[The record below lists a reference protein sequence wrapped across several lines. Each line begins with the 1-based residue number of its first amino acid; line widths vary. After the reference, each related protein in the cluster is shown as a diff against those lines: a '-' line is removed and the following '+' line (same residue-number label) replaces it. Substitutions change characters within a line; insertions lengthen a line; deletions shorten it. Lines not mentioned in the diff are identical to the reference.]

1 MALVLNPSLFFKGE
15 TTMNINEVKD
25 LLKEFDT
32 SSLREFDLREGD
44 FELYMNKN
52 KTSRGTVAAEVAPA
66 PVAMPVAPAPKESE
80 PAESSAPAENKVASG
95 TEIVS
100 PIVGVVYL
108 RPAPDKADFKA
119 VGDTIKK
126 GDVLCIVEAMKVMNE
141 ITADLDGVIT
151 EILVKNEQVVEFGQP
166 LFRVK

>member
-1 MALVLNPSLFFKGE
+1 
-15 TTMNINEVKD
+15 MNINEVKD
-25 LLKEFDT
+25 LLKEFND
-32 SSLREFDLREGD
+32 SSVREFDLREGN

-52 KTSRGTVAAEVAPA
+52 ETSRGTVAAEAAPA
-66 PVAMPVAPAPKESE
+66 PVATPVAPAPKATESAE
-80 PAESSAPAENKVASG
+80 PVAPVEKQVASG

-100 PIVGVVYL
+100 PIVGVIYL
-108 RPAPDKADFKA
+108 RPAPDKADFKT

-151 EILVKNEQVVEFGQP
+151 EILVENEQVVEFGQP